1 MEVHGELYSHHVKN
15 KVETEMTE
23 DDFAANLA
31 YLRKRL
37 ERQLNGQSIV
47 PQGFLEET
55 VRANADRFELTES
68 DIDRLLKHLE
78 TIYSTTQR
86 DGWTLK
92 TAFKDW
98 YGKEKLNIDF
108 HYWDRLKAYW
118 TQSSTLPSDVIRS
131 VDEVTDEIMSLVGN
145 PKDKESWNRRRG
157 LVMGHVQMGKTTN
170 YSALISKAA
179 DSGYQLIIVLSGMT
193 NSLRYQ
199 TQVRLDK
206 TFVGK
211 SSVSDAT
218 QAKLYEVANILKG
231 TDTTYSP
238 RFPFCGTTQISDFS
252 TATARSIG
260 AHQGAFAEPIL
271 FVTKKSP
278 VVLEKIRDWLSGLNN
293 GQKLDLP
300 LLLIDDEADNASINT
315 SKDPDKTTKIN
326 ERIREILRTCK
337 QYTYIGYTATPFA
350 NIFID
355 PDSTDDILMEDL
367 FPADFIKSLDPPDN
381 YIGSQK
387 LFSEAS
393 KLREQCVRDIPK
405 DYVDLLPINHKSTH
419 KLTQLPESLR
429 VAVREYIIF
438 RAIRIQQGYGSMNS
452 AMLINAS
459 RFNFVQEQIKEQIDQ
474 MLKEYSDAIRSWSM
488 ADWEK
493 SPTMR
498 LFHNIWTS
506 EYKGTKGLVQTWNDV
521 LRSLHDSITSIHT
534 ALVNMNGN
542 GIDYEKTQEEGLHVI
557 GIGGLALARG
567 LTLEGLA
574 VSYALRNVGAAD
586 TLLQMGRWFGY
597 RPGYENLCRI
607 HAAEGL
613 IDDFEYV
620 SESVE
625 ELRTDFQR
633 MVQLGKTP
641 YDFGL
646 KVRQSPT
653 GIAITAAN
661 KMRTATP
668 ILLAEDFSTRHIQA
682 HTLHN
687 VEIKNTQ
694 NVETSVKFL
703 EFLKEQFPN
712 HYYNDT
718 KKHALVWTKIP
729 AAPILDFI
737 KKMDFPQAE
746 FSMISAGESG
756 LLTAYIEDRVNSEL
770 KEWDVGIPYIV
781 NQGSLKFPY
790 ETEERLF
797 CRTRSG
803 AFPIDGSPSILKINR
818 KNAVAYGTDE
828 LGLGEDDEEYDSR
841 IKELNKTYMADV
853 EADENGEKPAAS
865 KTWLHTAARSRPLL
879 LVHFLQL
886 NPADRHEIALT
897 NNNPVASVG
906 LLFPGTQMACKPR
919 KYQASVR
926 LIELLRAQREQTETD
941 EEVKDE

>member
-1 MEVHGELYSHHVKN
+1 
-15 KVETEMTE
+15 MTE
-23 DDFAANLA
+23 DDFVANLA

-37 ERQLNGQSIV
+37 ERKLDGQTIV

-55 VRANADRFELTES
+55 VRANTDRFELTEN
-68 DIDRLLKHLE
+68 DVQRLLKHLE
-78 TIYSTTQR
+78 TIYSTTQK
-86 DGWTLK
+86 DGHTLK

-98 YGKEKLNIDF
+98 YGKEKRDIDF

-118 TQSSTLPSDVIRS
+118 TQSSILPADVIRS
-131 VDEVTDEIMSLVGN
+131 VDKVTDEIMSLVGN
-145 PKDKESWNRRRG
+145 PKDKDSWNRRRG

-179 DSGYQLIIVLSGMT
+179 DAGYKLIVVLSGMT

-231 TDTTYSP
+231 TDATYSP

-293 GQKLDLP
+293 GQQLDLP

-315 SKDPDKTTKIN
+315 SKDLDKTTKIN
-326 ERIREILRTCK
+326 ERIRSILKTCK
-337 QYTYIGYTATPFA
+337 QFTYIGYTATPFA

-355 PDSTDDILMEDL
+355 PDSINEILMEDL
-367 FPADFIKSLDPPDN
+367 FPADFIKSLDPPAN
-381 YIGSQK
+381 YIGSLK
-387 LFSEAS
+387 LFSEGA
-393 KLREQCVRDIPK
+393 KLRQQCIREIPK
-405 DYVDLLPINHKSTH
+405 DYIELLPINHKSTH
-419 KLTQLPESLR
+419 KLAQLPESLR
-429 VAVREYIIF
+429 VAVREYIVF
-438 RAIRIQQGYGSMNS
+438 RAIRIEQGYGSMNS

-459 RFNFVQEQIKEQIDQ
+459 RFNFVQEQIKEKIDQ

-493 SPTMR
+493 SPAMR
-498 LFHNIWTS
+498 QLHHVWTT
-506 EYKGTKGLVQTWNDV
+506 EFEGTEGLEQSWNEV
-521 LRSLHDSITSIHT
+521 RRSLHYSITSIQS

-542 GIDYEKTQEEGLHVI
+542 GIDYEKAPEDGLHVI

-574 VSYALRNVGAAD
+574 ISYALRNVGAAD

-613 IDDFEYV
+613 IDDFEFV

-633 MVQLGKTP
+633 MVQLGKAP

-668 ILLAEDFSTRHIQA
+668 IYLAEDFSTRHIQA
-682 HTLHN
+682 HSLHN
-687 VEIKNTQ
+687 DDTKNSH
-694 NVETSVKFL
+694 NVRASLIFL
-703 EFLKEQFPN
+703 DFLKENFPN
-712 HYYNDT
+712 NYYNDT
-718 KKHALVWTKIP
+718 KNHALVWKKIP
-729 AAPILDFI
+729 VAPVLDYI
-737 KKMDFPQAE
+737 QKMDFPQAE
-746 FSMISAGESG
+746 FNMISSGESG
-756 LLTAYIEDRVNSEL
+756 LLTAYIEDRLNSEL

-781 NQGSLKFPY
+781 KQGSLGLPL
-790 ETEERLF
+790 ETEPSFF

-803 AFPIDGSPSILKINR
+803 AFPIPGTTSIIKVNR

-828 LGLGEDDEEYDSR
+828 LGLGEDPEEYDLR
-841 IKELNKTYMADV
+841 IKELNAKYQAELET
-853 EADENGEKPAAS
+853 DENGDKPVVS
-865 KTWLHTAARSRPLL
+865 KTWLHSAARSRPLL

-886 NPADRHEIALT
+886 KAAAGQQISLPDDK
-897 NNNPVASVG
+897 PVASLG
-906 LLFPGTQMACKPR
+906 LLFPGTQIACKPR

-926 LIELLRAQREQTETD
+926 LMELLKAQREQTETD
-941 EEVKDE
+941 EEVTDE

>member
-1 MEVHGELYSHHVKN
+1 
-15 KVETEMTE
+15 MTE

-37 ERQLNGQSIV
+37 ERILNGQTIV
-47 PQGFLEET
+47 PQGFLDEI
-55 VRANADRFELTES
+55 VRGNAVRFELTES
-68 DIDRLLKHLE
+68 DVQRLIKYLE
-78 TIYSTTQR
+78 TIYSTTQK
-86 DGWTLK
+86 DGHTLK
-92 TAFKDW
+92 TTFKDW
-98 YGKEKLNIDF
+98 YSKEKLTIDF
-108 HYWDRLKAYW
+108 HYWDRLKAHW
-118 TQSSTLPSDVIRS
+118 TQASTLPEDVIRS
-131 VDEVTDEIMSLVGN
+131 VDKVTDEIMSLVGN
-145 PKDKESWNRRRG
+145 PRDKASWNRRRG

-170 YSALISKAA
+170 YSALIAKAA
-179 DSGYQLIIVLSGMT
+179 DAGYGLIVVLSGMT

-231 TDTTYSP
+231 VDTTYTP

-252 TATARSIG
+252 TSTARSIG

-271 FVTKKSP
+271 FVTKKQP
-278 VVLEKIRDWLSGLNN
+278 KVLEKIGDWLSGLNN

-326 ERIREILRTCK
+326 QRIREILKTCK
-337 QYTYIGYTATPFA
+337 QSTYIGYTATPFA
-350 NIFID
+350 NIFIN
-355 PDSTDDILMEDL
+355 PDSTDDLLMEDL

-387 LFSEAS
+387 LFSDSS
-393 KLREQCVRDIPK
+393 KLREQCVREIPK
-405 DYVDLLPINHKSTH
+405 DYAELLPINHKSTH
-419 KLTQLPESLR
+419 KLAQLPESLR
-429 VAVREYIIF
+429 IAVREYIIF
-438 RAIRIQQGYGSMNS
+438 RAIRIEQGYGAVNS

-459 RFNFVQEQIKEQIDQ
+459 RFNFVQEQIKDQIDQ
-474 MLKEYSDAIRSWSM
+474 MLKAYADAIRSWSM
-488 ADWEK
+488 ADWDK
-493 SPTMR
+493 SHSMR
-498 LFHNIWTS
+498 ELHDVWAS
-506 EYKGTKGLVQTWNDV
+506 EYKGSEGLSANWNDV
-521 LRSLHDSITSIHT
+521 RKRLYESITSIQT

-542 GIDYEKTQEEGLHVI
+542 GIDYEKTPEYGLHVI

-574 VSYALRNVGAAD
+574 ISYALRNVGAAD

-597 RPGYENLCRI
+597 RNGYENLCRI

-613 IDDFEYV
+613 IDDFESV

-625 ELRTDFQR
+625 ELRFDFQR

-661 KMRTATP
+661 KMRTATSV
-668 ILLAEDFSTRHIQA
+668 LLAEDFSTRHIQA
-682 HTLHN
+682 HSLHN
-687 VEIKNTQ
+687 VEVKNEQ
-694 NVETSVKFL
+694 NVRKSLKFL
-703 EFLKEQFPN
+703 EFLKEKFAD

-718 KKHALVWTKIP
+718 EKHAFVWQKIP
-729 AAPILDFI
+729 VVQVLEYI
-737 KKMDFPQAE
+737 KEMDFPQAE
-746 FSMISAGESG
+746 FNMISSGESG
-756 LLTAYIEDRVNSEL
+756 LLTAYIEDRVNNEL
-770 KEWDVGIPYIV
+770 KEWDVGVPYIV
-781 NQGSLKFPY
+781 RQSAV
-790 ETEERLF
+790 RLPF
-797 CRTRSG
+797 DDGEQAYCRTRSG
-803 AFPIDGSPSILKINR
+803 AFPVAGSQDIVKVNR

-828 LGLGEDDEEYDSR
+828 LGLGEDPDTYKSR
-841 IKELNKTYMADV
+841 IREANDAHQSGV
-853 EADENGEKPAAS
+853 EALANGEKPAAS
-865 KTWLHTAARSRPLL
+865 KTWLHSIARSRPLL

-886 NPADRHEIALT
+886 NPADGQKIALPS
-897 NNNPVASVG
+897 NKPVASIG
-906 LLFPGTQMACKPR
+906 ILFPGTQVVCKQR

-926 LIELLRAQREQTETD
+926 LIDLLKAQREQTETD
-941 EEVKDE
+941 EEVADE

>member
-1 MEVHGELYSHHVKN
+1 
-15 KVETEMTE
+15 MTE

-37 ERQLNGQSIV
+37 ERKLNGQTIV
-47 PQGFLEET
+47 PQGYLEET
-55 VRANADRFELTES
+55 VRANAERFELNEG
-68 DIDRLLKHLE
+68 DVQRLLKHLE
-78 TIYSTTQR
+78 TIYSTTQK
-86 DGWTLK
+86 DGHTLR

-98 YGKEKLNIDF
+98 YGKEKRTIDF

-118 TQSSTLPSDVIRS
+118 TQSSILPADVIRS

-179 DSGYQLIIVLSGMT
+179 DAGYKLIIVLSGIT

-231 TDTTYSP
+231 TNTTYSP

-278 VVLEKIRDWLSGLNN
+278 VVLKKIRDWLSGLNN
-293 GQKLDLP
+293 GQQLDLP

-326 ERIREILRTCK
+326 ERIREILKTCK

-355 PDSTDDILMEDL
+355 PDSIDDILMEDL

-387 LFSEAS
+387 LFSGGS
-393 KLREQCVRDIPK
+393 KLREQCLREIPK
-405 DYVDLLPINHKSTH
+405 DYVELLPINHKSDH
-419 KLTQLPESLR
+419 KLIQLPESLR
-429 VAVREYIIF
+429 AAVREYIIF
-438 RAIRIQQGYGSMNS
+438 RAIRIRQGYGSINS

-498 LFHNIWTS
+498 QLYDVWTS
-506 EYKGTKGLVQTWNDV
+506 EYEPTKGLEQTWKDV
-521 LRSLHDSITSIHT
+521 RRNLLESITSIKT

-542 GIDYEKTQEEGLHVI
+542 GIDYEKIPEDGLHVI

-574 VSYALRNVGAAD
+574 ISYALRNVGAAD

-597 RPGYENLCRI
+597 RSGYENLCRI

-682 HTLHN
+682 HSLHN
-687 VEIKNTQ
+687 VETKNAQ
-694 NVETSVKFL
+694 NVQTSLKFL
-703 EFLKEQFPN
+703 EFLKEKYPHN
-712 HYYNDT
+712 HYNDT
-718 KKHALVWTKIP
+718 EKHALVWKRIP
-729 AAPILDFI
+729 AFPILDYI

-746 FSMISAGESG
+746 FSMISSGESG

-781 NQGSLKFPY
+781 KQGSLELPFK
-790 ETEERLF
+790 TGERFF
-797 CRTRSG
+797 CRTRAG
-803 AFPIDGSPSILKINR
+803 AFPLEGSPSIIKVNR

-828 LGLGEDDEEYDSR
+828 LGLGEDAEAYDAR
-841 IKELNKTYMADV
+841 IRGLNKTYLAEV
-853 EADENGEKPAAS
+853 ESDENGDKPAAS
-865 KTWLHTAARSRPLL
+865 KTWLHSAARSRPLL
-879 LVHFLQL
+879 LVHFLQI
-886 NPADRHEIALT
+886 NPADGKEIALT
-897 NNNPVASVG
+897 NDKPVASVG
-906 LLFPGTQMACKPR
+906 LLFPGTQIACKPR

-926 LIELLRAQREQTETD
+926 LIELLRAQREQTESD
-941 EEVKDE
+941 EEVADE

>member
-1 MEVHGELYSHHVKN
+1 MEIK
-15 KVETEMTE
+15 MTE
-23 DDFAANLA
+23 DDFVANLA

-37 ERQLNGQSIV
+37 ERKLDGQTIV

-55 VRANADRFELTES
+55 VRANADRFELTEN
-68 DIDRLLKHLE
+68 DVQRLLKHLE
-78 TIYSTTQR
+78 TIYSTTQK
-86 DGWTLK
+86 DGHTLK

-98 YGKEKLNIDF
+98 YGKEKRAIDF

-118 TQSSTLPSDVIRS
+118 TQSSILPADVIRS

-145 PKDKESWNRRRG
+145 PKDKDSWNRRRG

-179 DSGYQLIIVLSGMT
+179 DAGYKLIVVLSGMT

-231 TDTTYSP
+231 TDATYSP

-293 GQKLDLP
+293 GQQLDLP

-315 SKDPDKTTKIN
+315 SKDLDKTTKIN
-326 ERIREILRTCK
+326 ERIRSILQTCK
-337 QYTYIGYTATPFA
+337 QFTYIGYTATPFA

-355 PDSTDDILMEDL
+355 PDSIDEILMEDL
-367 FPADFIKSLDPPDN
+367 FPADFIKSLDPPAN
-381 YIGSQK
+381 YIGSLK
-387 LFSEAS
+387 LFSEGA
-393 KLREQCVRDIPK
+393 KLREQCIREIPK
-405 DYVDLLPINHKSTH
+405 DYVEFLPINHKSTH
-419 KLTQLPESLR
+419 KLPQLPESLR

-438 RAIRIQQGYGSMNS
+438 RAIRIEQGYGSMNS

-459 RFNFVQEQIKEQIDQ
+459 RFNFVQEQIKEKIDQ

-493 SPTMR
+493 SPAMR
-498 LFHNIWTS
+498 QLHDVWTN
-506 EYKGTKGLVQTWNDV
+506 EFEGTEGLEQSWDEVR
-521 LRSLHDSITSIHT
+521 RSLNDSITSIQA

-542 GIDYEKTQEEGLHVI
+542 GIDYEKAPEDGLHVI

-613 IDDFEYV
+613 IDDFEFV

-668 ILLAEDFSTRHIQA
+668 IYLAEDFSTRHIQA
-682 HTLHN
+682 HSLHN
-687 VEIKNTQ
+687 DDTKNSQ
-694 NVETSVKFL
+694 NVQASLRFL
-703 EFLKEQFPN
+703 EFLKDNFPHN
-712 HYYNDT
+712 YYNDT
-718 KKHALVWTKIP
+718 QNHALVWKKIP
-729 AAPILDFI
+729 AAPILDYI

-746 FSMISAGESG
+746 FNMISSGESG
-756 LLTAYIEDRVNSEL
+756 LLTAYIEDRLDNEL
-770 KEWDVGIPYIV
+770 KEWDVGIPYV
-781 NQGSLKFPY
+781 VKQGSLELPF
-790 ETEERLF
+790 ETEPRFF

-803 AFPIDGSPSILKINR
+803 ALPIQGTTSIIKVNR
-818 KNAVAYGTDE
+818 KNAVAYGTGE
-828 LGLGEDDEEYDSR
+828 LRLGEDPEEYKSR
-841 IKELNKTYMADV
+841 IKEINEKYQAEI
-853 EADENGEKPAAS
+853 EANENGDKPAAS
-865 KTWLHTAARSRPLL
+865 KTWLHSVARTRPLL

-886 NPADRHEIALT
+886 RAAAGEQIALPDDK
-897 NNNPVASVG
+897 PVASVG
-906 LLFPGTQMACKPR
+906 LLFPGTQYACKPR

-926 LIELLRAQREQTETD
+926 LMELLKAQREQTETD
-941 EEVKDE
+941 EEVADE